1 MAWGRPAAEAFRSS
15 STPTLA
21 CSFLL
26 GCSIQGPISLI
37 SKDGLPKSRL
47 EGIPVSWGL
56 ACCPEPIVLATAYH
70 QGAESTTS
78 KATRLES
85 AGVCVSKCVYRRV
98 GGMLVAGLSLH
109 QPCQSLLCAAT
120 VAERLLSA
128 GHRLS
133 EQEELIQSGC
143 YPSQHPKHPS
153 PPFRQKKGS
162 DWVLQIESCGSTNS
176 PLWGQELGLLQ
187 REKGAGHLTSP
198 HKLRPTTLQA
208 GSQQLKFTSKCRTSE

>member
-1 MAWGRPAAEAFRSS
+1 M
-15 STPTLA
+15 
-21 CSFLL
+21 
-26 GCSIQGPISLI
+26 
-37 SKDGLPKSRL
+37 
-47 EGIPVSWGL
+47 SWGL
-56 ACCPEPIVLATAYH
+56 ACCPEPGVLATAYH

-78 KATRLES
+78 KATQLES
-85 AGVCVSKCVYRRV
+85 AAVCVKVCVQACWGHARCWV
-98 GGMLVAGLSLH
+98 ESLH

-133 EQEELIQSGC
+133 EQEELMQSGC

-153 PPFRQKKGS
+153 PLFRQKKGS

-187 REKGAGHLTSP
+187 REKGAGHLTSL
-198 HKLRPTTLQA
+198 HKLRSTTLQA